1 MRYANLCWPG
11 SLRSRLLAV
20 YGLSM
25 ALSAVVIGTLVLL
38 IIKPFDSYAMQKGMV
53 SAAQDMAQWVQF
65 DDQGRPLG
73 FSEQKIAGWMLKS
86 FGEEFQL
93 RITDGQGDV
102 AFSSNQAREALV
114 PDGRGFDPDLRS
126 FAYTREG
133 VAMRAA
139 TAALAH
145 GGKTWY
151 VQIAASDRMAEWLR
165 QAFGLPALRNGM
177 VMAGVIF
184 LAVFLAATHWTLQ
197 RMLRPLGVAAQD
209 AQRITP
215 QTLDTRLQAGNLP
228 REFAPLVEAFN
239 HVLDR
244 LQAGFRNQQEFLSMA
259 AHELKT
265 PLALMRVQIE
275 LEPEDRRSP
284 ELLKD
289 VDHMAR
295 QVQQLLH
302 LAEVC
307 EHQRYRME
315 DIAPADI
322 IGEVCDFMAR
332 ASEKCGVHIH
342 CEVKD
347 DALAW
352 RADRGALF
360 VLLKNLIENAVQHS
374 PQGGTV
380 TVKACGLGFSVLDQG
395 RGVPP
400 EDLPRIFERFW
411 RSSERRD
418 LGAGLGLP
426 ICLEIARAHG
436 WTLTALPGA
445 TGLEIQVRFEG
456 PGSAS
461 APAQHSAP
469 PLSPPAMPS

>member
-1 MRYANLCWPG
+1 
-11 SLRSRLLAV
+11 
-20 YGLSM
+20 
-25 ALSAVVIGTLVLL
+25 
-38 IIKPFDSYAMQKGMV
+38 
-53 SAAQDMAQWVQF
+53 
-65 DDQGRPLG
+65 
-73 FSEQKIAGWMLKS
+73 
-86 FGEEFQL
+86 
-93 RITDGQGDV
+93 
-102 AFSSNQAREALV
+102 
-114 PDGRGFDPDLRS
+114 
-126 FAYTREG
+126 
-133 VAMRAA
+133 
-139 TAALAH
+139 
-145 GGKTWY
+145 
-151 VQIAASDRMAEWLR
+151 
-165 QAFGLPALRNGM
+165 
-177 VMAGVIF
+177 
-184 LAVFLAATHWTLQ
+184 LQ
-197 RMLRPLGVAAQD
+197 PKD
-209 AQRITP
+209 
-215 QTLDTRLQAGNLP
+215 LP

-347 DALAW
+347 GSPAW

-374 PQGGTV
+374 PQGATV
-380 TVKACGLGFSVLDQG
+380 TVKA
-395 RGVPP
+395 
-400 EDLPRIFERFW
+400 
-411 RSSERRD
+411 
-418 LGAGLGLP
+418 
-426 ICLEIARAHG
+426 
-436 WTLTALPGA
+436 
-445 TGLEIQVRFEG
+445 
-456 PGSAS
+456 
-461 APAQHSAP
+461 
-469 PLSPPAMPS
+469 

>member
-1 MRYANLCWPG
+1 MRFANLCWPG

-25 ALSAVVIGTLVLL
+25 VFSALLVGALAIL
-38 IIKPFDSYAMQKGMV
+38 MAKPFDSYALQRGMGH
-53 SAAQDMAQWVQF
+53 AAEKVAEWVRF
-65 DDQGRPLG
+65 GADGVPLG
-73 FSEQKIAGWMLKS
+73 FSERELKSWMLTS
-86 FGEEFQL
+86 LGEEMQL
-93 RITDGQGDV
+93 RITDAEGRVVFAPNGEMQPLTQNGQ
-102 AFSSNQAREALV
+102 
-114 PDGRGFDPDLRS
+114 GFDPQLKA
-126 FAYTREG
+126 FAYERGG
-133 VAMRAA
+133 VVMRAG
-139 TAALAH
+139 TASLLH
-145 GGKTWY
+145 DGTLWH
-151 VQIAASDRMAEWLR
+151 VQVAVSDRMVDWLR
-165 QAFGLPALRNGM
+165 ESVGLPALWRGM
-177 VMAGVIF
+177 VAIGVVF
-184 LAVFLAATHWTLQ
+184 LVVFLASTHRTLQ

-215 QTLDTRLQAGNLP
+215 QTLDTRLKAEDLP

-275 LEPEDRRSP
+275 LEPEERRSP

-307 EHQRYRME
+307 EHQRYRLE
-315 DIAPADI
+315 EIAPQAI
-322 IGEVCDFMAR
+322 LGEVCDFMAR
-332 ASEKCGVHIH
+332 ASEKCGVRID
-342 CEVKD
+342 CEVQD
-347 DALAW
+347 GAHAW
-352 RADRGALF
+352 HADRGALF

-380 TVKACGLGFSVLDQG
+380 TVRASGDGFCVADQG
-395 RGVPP
+395 RGVAA
-400 EDLPRIFERFW
+400 EDLGRIFERFW

-436 WTLTALPGA
+436 WTLTARPGA
-445 TGLEIQVRFEG
+445 VGLEIRVRFDG
-456 PGSAS
+456 RPP
-461 APAQHSAP
+461 APAQP
-469 PLSPPAMPS
+469 PSKAFLS

>member
-1 MRYANLCWPG
+1 MRFANLCWPG

-25 ALSAVVIGTLVLL
+25 VFSALLVGALVILVA
-38 IIKPFDSYAMQKGMV
+38 KPFDSYALQRGMGH
-53 SAAQDMAQWVQF
+53 AAEKLAEWVRF
-65 DDQGRPLG
+65 DANGVPQG
-73 FSEQKIAGWMLKS
+73 FSERELKAWMLTS
-86 FGEEFQL
+86 LGEEMQL
-93 RITDGQGDV
+93 RITDAGGRVVFAPNGETQPLT
-102 AFSSNQAREALV
+102 QAGL
-114 PDGRGFDPDLRS
+114 GFDPQLKA
-126 FAYTREG
+126 FAFERGG
-133 VAMRAA
+133 VVMRAGTA
-139 TAALAH
+139 TLVH
-145 GGKTWY
+145 DGTTWH
-151 VQIAASDRMAEWLR
+151 VQVAVSDRMVDWLR
-165 QAFGLPALRNGM
+165 ESVGLPALWRGM
-177 VMAGVIF
+177 VAIGV
-184 LAVFLAATHWTLQ
+184 VFLVVFLFSTHRTLQ

-209 AQRITP
+209 AQRISPRTRG
-215 QTLDTRLQAGNLP
+215 TRLQPLALP

-244 LQAGFRNQQEFLSMA
+244 LHAGFRNQQEFLSMA

-265 PLALMRVQIE
+265 PLALMRAQIE
-275 LEPEDRRSP
+275 LEPEERRSP

-315 DIAPADI
+315 EIAPGAI

-332 ASEKCGVHIH
+332 ACEKSGVHIH
-342 CEVKD
+342 CEVQD
-347 DALAW
+347 GARPW
-352 RADRGALF
+352 HADRGALF

-374 PQGGTV
+374 PQGSTV
-380 TVKACGLGFSVLDQG
+380 TVRATDEGFCVADQG
-395 RGVPP
+395 RGVPAQ
-400 EDLPRIFERFW
+400 DLGRIFERFW

-436 WTLTALPGA
+436 WTLTARPGA
-445 TGLEIQVRFEG
+445 TGLEIEARFSG
-456 PGSAS
+456 
-461 APAQHSAP
+461 PAQAP
-469 PLSPPAMPS
+469 SSSPARPS

>member
-1 MRYANLCWPG
+1 MRFANLCWPG

-25 ALSAVVIGTLVLL
+25 VFSALLVGALVILVA
-38 IIKPFDSYAMQKGMV
+38 KPFDSYALQRGMGHAAEKLAEWVSFDAKGV
-53 SAAQDMAQWVQF
+53 PQ
-65 DDQGRPLG
+65 G
-73 FSEQKIAGWMLKS
+73 FSERELKAWMLTS
-86 FGEEFQL
+86 LGEEMQL
-93 RITDGQGDV
+93 RITDARGRVVFAPNGEMQPLTQTGQ
-102 AFSSNQAREALV
+102 
-114 PDGRGFDPDLRS
+114 GFDPELKA
-126 FAYTREG
+126 FAYERGG
-133 VAMRAA
+133 VVMRAGTA
-139 TAALAH
+139 TLVH
-145 GGKTWY
+145 DGTTWH
-151 VQIAASDRMAEWLR
+151 VQIAVSDRMVDWLR
-165 QAFGLPALRNGM
+165 ESVGLPALWRGM
-177 VMAGVIF
+177 VAIGV
-184 LAVFLAATHWTLQ
+184 VFLVVFLFSTHRTLQ

-215 QTLDTRLQAGNLP
+215 QTLGTRLQPKDLP
-228 REFAPLVEAFN
+228 REFAPRVEAFN

-295 QVQQLLH
+295 HVQQLLH

-347 DALAW
+347 GSPAW

-374 PQGGTV
+374 PQGATV

-445 TGLEIQVRFEG
+445 TGLEIQARFAG
-456 PGSAS
+456 PVQE
-461 APAQHSAP
+461 PAQP
-469 PLSPPAMPS
+469 FNRPAMPS

>member
-1 MRYANLCWPG
+1 MRFANLCWPG

-25 ALSAVVIGTLVLL
+25 VFSALLVGALVILVA
-38 IIKPFDSYAMQKGMV
+38 KPFDSYALQRGMGH
-53 SAAQDMAQWVQF
+53 AAEKLAEWVRF
-65 DDQGRPLG
+65 DANGVPQG
-73 FSEQKIAGWMLKS
+73 FSERELKAWMLTS
-86 FGEEFQL
+86 LGEEMQL
-93 RITDGQGDV
+93 RITDAGGRVVFAPNGETQPLT
-102 AFSSNQAREALV
+102 QAGL
-114 PDGRGFDPDLRS
+114 GFDPQLKA
-126 FAYTREG
+126 FAFERGG
-133 VAMRAA
+133 VVMRAGTA
-139 TAALAH
+139 TLVH
-145 GGKTWY
+145 DGTTWH
-151 VQIAASDRMAEWLR
+151 VQVAVSDRMVDWLR
-165 QAFGLPALRNGM
+165 ESVGLPALWRGM
-177 VMAGVIF
+177 VAIGV
-184 LAVFLAATHWTLQ
+184 VFLVVFLFSTHRTLQ

-215 QTLDTRLQAGNLP
+215 QTQGTRLQP
-228 REFAPLVEAFN
+228 EFAPLVEAFN

-244 LQAGFRNQQEFLSMA
+244 LHAGFRNQQEFLSMA

-265 PLALMRVQIE
+265 PLALMRAQIE
-275 LEPEDRRSP
+275 LEPEERRSP

-315 DIAPADI
+315 EIAPGAI

-332 ASEKCGVHIH
+332 ACEKSGVHIH
-342 CEVKD
+342 CEVQD
-347 DALAW
+347 GARPW
-352 RADRGALF
+352 HADRGALF

-374 PQGGTV
+374 PQGSTV
-380 TVKACGLGFSVLDQG
+380 TVRATDEGFCVADQG
-395 RGVPP
+395 RGVPAQ
-400 EDLPRIFERFW
+400 DLGRIFERFW

-436 WTLTALPGA
+436 WTLTARPGA
-445 TGLEIQVRFEG
+445 TGLEIEARFSG
-456 PGSAS
+456 
-461 APAQHSAP
+461 PAQAP
-469 PLSPPAMPS
+469 SSSPARPS